1 MNASIVGALLLISRK
16 LLTAFMQL
24 WIVATLIF
32 SVMYIMPG
40 DPVMLLL
47 GADSNPSPEAV
58 ASMRAQLGLDQP
70 VVSQYFVWL
79 WNALHLNFGKSLT
92 NGYPVANYVMQN
104 LPRTLELAFAAIL
117 IASIVGVP
125 LGVAAALKR
134 GSTRDTVLT
143 SVATLG
149 ISVPV
154 YIVGTLL
161 VLAFSL
167 KLGWLPAS
175 GYTDIARNAV
185 EHFRKLTLP
194 AIALG
199 FGLAASIARMTR
211 SSVLEILG
219 RDFVRALRAKGMSE
233 RRIIWQHVLR
243 NAAIPIVTIIGLQL
257 GNLMGGTVLV
267 EAMFN
272 WPGLS
277 TLLVGAVSARNYPLV
292 QGSMLAIAAAF
303 ILINLLVDLL
313 YSLLDPRIRR
323 KRS

>member
-1 MNASIVGALLLISRK
+1 MNASIAGVMLLAVRK
-16 LLTAFMQL
+16 LLTAFVQL
-24 WIVATLIF
+24 LVVATLIF

-40 DPVMLLL
+40 DPVLLLL
-47 GADSNPSPEAV
+47 GADSNPSPEAI
-58 ASMRAQLGLDQP
+58 ASMRSQLGLDQP

-79 WNALHLNFGKSLT
+79 WNALHLDFGKSLT

-104 LPRTLELAFAAIL
+104 LPRTLELAFAAIVIAAL
-117 IASIVGVP
+117 IGVP
-125 LGVAAALKR
+125 LGIAAALKR
-134 GSTRDTVLT
+134 GSMRDTVLT
-143 SVATLG
+143 SIATIG

-154 YIVGTLL
+154 YIMGTLL
-161 VLAFSL
+161 VLFFSL

-175 GYTDIARNAV
+175 GYTDISRNV
-185 EHFRKLTLP
+185 LEHFRKLALP
-194 AIALG
+194 ALSLG

-219 RDFVRALRAKGMSE
+219 RDFVRALRAKGMPG

-243 NAAIPIVTIIGLQL
+243 NASIPIVTIIGLQL

-292 QGSMLAIAAAF
+292 QGAMLAIAAAF
-303 ILINLLVDLL
+303 ILINLVVELL

>member
-1 MNASIVGALLLISRK
+1 MNASIVGALLLICRK

-79 WNALHLNFGKSLT
+79 WNALHLDFGKSLT

-134 GSTRDTVLT
+134 GSARDTVLT